1 MMLTPDTLRQVWALL
16 PYTAQALVG
25 ILGATPAC
33 ALLSA
38 RPGCTLLIPK
48 HPDHNPAGAKRWVEL
63 AEIVGAQGMQALA
76 TRYGGDVLDIPTCKA
91 ARDELRHRAI
101 RAEFDR
107 LTTSEGMSGK
117 QAIYEI
123 GLKFAPISSRAIE
136 MICGKADAGV
146 AVEQAELF

>member
-1 MMLTPDTLRQVWALL
+1 MKPEDLPTIYGLL
-16 PYTAQALVG
+16 PYTAMVLIE

-33 ALLSA
+33 ALLAA

-48 HPDHNPAGAKRWVEL
+48 HPDHNPAGAKRWAEL
-63 AEIVGAQGMQALA
+63 VGIVGEEGMQALA

-136 MICGKADAGV
+136 QICGKADAGQ